1 MRLSQIFI
9 FLLVFA
15 PGARAEAG
23 QAQRVPRIGY
33 ISESNPAAFRQG
45 LKDLGYVEGKNIVI
59 EYRNAAGRIDRI
71 PKIVA
76 ELVNLNVDVLVV
88 SNFLALRRAKEA
100 SRTIPIVMLSVV
112 DPVASG
118 IVNSLARPGGNITGI
133 AGVDRDIY
141 RKRLELFEEVV
152 PKIARLGVL
161 WNTVTESA
169 TLGFRAYETAARALK
184 IQVLSLGLQGP
195 HANLEGAFQ
204 SVAAARGD
212 ALITV
217 RNPLTQHYAKPIAN
231 LAIKNRLP
239 SMFEASEFV
248 QAGGLLSY
256 TTDDAARFRR
266 AAYYVDKILKG
277 AKPADLPVEQP
288 TKYELAVNLKTAKEI
303 GIAIPQSLL
312 RRADKVI
319 K

>member
-1 MRLSQIFI
+1 MLII
-9 FLLVFA
+9 LLVFA
-15 PGARAEAG
+15 LNARAEAP
-23 QAQRVPRIGY
+23 QAQRIPRIGY
-33 ISESNPAAFRQG
+33 ISESNPGAFRQG

-59 EYRNAAGRIDRI
+59 EYRRAAGRIDRI

-100 SRTIPIVMLSVV
+100 TRTIPIVMLSVV

-118 IVNSLARPGGNITGI
+118 IIDSLAHPGGNITGI

-141 RKRLELFEEVV
+141 RRRLELFEEVV
-152 PKIARLGVL
+152 PKISRLGVL

-169 TLGFRAYETAARALK
+169 TLGFRAYEIAARALK

-195 HANLEGAFQ
+195 HANIVGAFQ
-204 SVAAARGD
+204 SMAAAGGD
-212 ALITV
+212 AFITV
-217 RNPLTQHYAKPIAN
+217 RNPLTQHYAKQIAN

-248 QAGGLLSY
+248 QAGGLMSY
-256 TTDDAARFRR
+256 TASDAARFRR
-266 AAYYVDKILKG
+266 AAYYVDRILKG
-277 AKPADLPVEQP
+277 AKPASLPVEQP
-288 TKYELAVNLKTAKEI
+288 TKYELVVNLNTAKEI
-303 GIAIPQSLL
+303 DLTVPQSLL